1 WDVSNVIGM
10 PFMFMD
16 ATSFNQDISDWDIQ
30 NVISMGSMLDN
41 TKLST
46 VNYDALLTKW
56 AALPNIQSNVTFGV
70 EGLTYCT
77 AQVARENLTGSK
89 RWRIIGDTSCPR

>member
-1 WDVSNVIGM
+1 MSY
-10 PFMFMD
+10 MFRN
-16 ATSFNQDISDWDIQ
+16 ATSYNGDISGWDIQ
-30 NVISMGSMLDN
+30 NVRAMNYMLDN
-41 TKLST
+41 TNIST

-56 AALPNIQSNVTFGV
+56 SALPNIQSNVTFGV
-70 EGLTYCT
+70 EGLTYCN